1 MNIVVMLLVLT
12 VAWVLV
18 CPPGGCAMQEFPG
31 DPQDR
36 GVEAPVAL
44 QDCDVR
50 TAWKEAF
57 HRKEAR
63 NDSGTI
69 LRSPVT
75 GVIPL
80 SIASLS
86 LCRLGQ
92 ALAAEYPRIGKR
104 FHLQFY
110 AGLL

>member
-75 GVIPL
+75 GVIHATGCGGGLGRDPPVHRFAFAL
-80 SIASLS
+80 SA
-86 LCRLGQ
+86 R
-92 ALAAEYPRIGKR
+92 
-104 FHLQFY
+104 
-110 AGLL
+110 AGPGG